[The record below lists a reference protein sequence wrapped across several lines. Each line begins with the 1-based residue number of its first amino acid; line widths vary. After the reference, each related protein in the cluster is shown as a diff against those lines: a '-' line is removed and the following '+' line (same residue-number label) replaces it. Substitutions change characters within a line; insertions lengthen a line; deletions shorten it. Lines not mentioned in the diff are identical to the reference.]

1 MTKKKDTQVPLM
13 PIPASEC
20 PIIPKF
26 IHVHNSY
33 TISED
38 NYNELIELI
47 RKMKSRNVAIFMR
60 KSGLKEN
67 DTLKSEAEI
76 KDQEKEQLEKE
87 NKEKE
92 DKNEDE
98 AQFESM

>member
-1 MTKKKDTQVPLM
+1 M

-26 IHVHNSY
+26 IHVHNSF

-60 KSGLKEN
+60 KNGLDDPNQELSDAQLKEN
-67 DTLKSEAEI
+67 
-76 KDQEKEQLEKE
+76 EKEE
-87 NKEKE
+87 NTE
-92 DKNEDE
+92 KNEDKDDDEPIISE
-98 AQFESM
+98 AM

>member
-1 MTKKKDTQVPLM
+1 
-13 PIPASEC
+13 
-20 PIIPKF
+20 
-26 IHVHNSY
+26 
-33 TISED
+33 
-38 NYNELIELI
+38 
-47 RKMKSRNVAIFMR
+47 MKSRNVAIFMR

>member
-1 MTKKKDTQVPLM
+1 M

-26 IHVHNSY
+26 IHVHNSF

-60 KSGLKEN
+60 KSGLDDPNQELSDAQLKEN
-67 DTLKSEAEI
+67 EKEENTEKSED
-76 KDQEKEQLEKE
+76 KD
-87 NKEKE
+87 
-92 DKNEDE
+92 DDE
-98 AQFESM
+98 PIISEAM

>member
-1 MTKKKDTQVPLM
+1 M

-60 KSGLKEN
+60 KSGL
-67 DTLKSEAEI
+67 DDPAQPISEAEV
-76 KDQEKEQLEKE
+76 KANEQEKEKE
-87 NKEKE
+87 SNEPKDDE
-92 DKNEDE
+92 DPDVSE
-98 AQFESM
+98 AM

>member
-1 MTKKKDTQVPLM
+1 M

-26 IHVHNSY
+26 IHVHNSF

-60 KSGLKEN
+60 KSGLDDPNQELSDAQLKEN
-67 DTLKSEAEI
+67 
-76 KDQEKEQLEKE
+76 EKEE
-87 NKEKE
+87 NTE
-92 DKNEDE
+92 KNEDKDDDEPIISE
-98 AQFESM
+98 AM